1 MAMKG
6 YVHSF
11 ESLAA
16 VDGDGLRCAVFLS
29 GCPLR
34 CIYCHNPDTWDRL
47 SGTPTEPDA
56 LVKKIARYKTYFGE
70 DGGVTFSGGE
80 PLLQADFI
88 AELIPLLEKEKIGYI
103 IDTSGC
109 VPLSD
114 SVKDVLRSAQSVL
127 LDLKFWDKK
136 SYFDYT
142 RGDIDAVLNTLK
154 FLDSIGKKTTIR
166 TVIVP
171 GINDSEGV
179 LKKYVAI
186 IKAFSCVEKYEL
198 LGFHTMGFFK
208 YEKLGIENKLSNTE
222 ALSPERKNALQ
233 NFVNSELKQ

>member
-34 CIYCHNPDTWDRL
+34 CIYCHNPDTWDCL
-47 SGTPTEPDA
+47 SGTLTAPDA
-56 LVKKIARYKTYFGE
+56 LVKKISRYKTYFSE

-109 VPLSD
+109 LTLSD
-114 SVKDVLRSAQSVL
+114 SVKNVLRSAQSVL
-127 LDLKFWDKK
+127 LDLKLWDKK

-142 RGDIDAVLNTLK
+142 RGDINAVLNTLK
-154 FLDSIGKKTTIR
+154 FLDSIGKKTTVR

-171 GINDSEGV
+171 GINDNEKV
-179 LKKYVAI
+179 LKKYVAL
-186 IKAFSCVEKYEL
+186 IKDFSCVDKYEL

-208 YEKLGIENKLSNTE
+208 YERLGIENKLSNTE
-222 ALSPERKNALQ
+222 ALSTERKNALQ
-233 NFVNSELKQ
+233 NFVNSELKK

>member
-1 MAMKG
+1 MKG

-34 CIYCHNPDTWDRL
+34 CIYCHNPDTWDSS

-56 LVKKIARYKTYFGE
+56 LVKKITRYKTYFGE

-103 IDTSGC
+103 TDTSGC
-109 VPLSD
+109 VPLSE
-114 SVKDVLRSAQSVL
+114 SVKNVLRHAQSVL
-127 LDLKFWDKK
+127 LDLKLWDKK

-142 RGDIDAVLNTLK
+142 RGDIDAVLDTLK
-154 FLDSIGKKTTIR
+154 FLDSIGKRTIIR
-166 TVIVP
+166 TVVVP
-171 GINDSEGV
+171 GINDSEEV
-179 LKKYVAI
+179 LKKYVAL
-186 IKAFSCVEKYEL
+186 IKDFSCIDKYEL

-208 YEKLGIENKLSNTE
+208 YEKLGIKNKLSNTE
-222 ALSPERKNALQ
+222 ALSAERKNTLQ
-233 NFVNSELKQ
+233 NFVNSELKK

>member
-34 CIYCHNPDTWDRL
+34 CIYCHNPDTWDCL

-109 VPLSD
+109 VPLSN

-154 FLDSIGKKTTIR
+154 FLDSVGKKTTIR

-186 IKAFSCVEKYEL
+186 IKAFSCVDKYEL